1 MGFESIHNYY
11 EMLVSTAVRDQL
23 AGSDRAS
30 DQDFI
35 DDVTCMALNQL
46 PARYVRH
53 TVDLMFYM
61 TPDERAQMA
70 HAVDDAVKMAIRFV
84 AEHAAPPR
92 PHTFNQADGPA

>member
-11 EMLVSTAVRDQL
+11 EMLVNTAVREQL
-23 AGSDRAS
+23 ADSDRLS

-35 DDVTCMALNQL
+35 DDATCMALNQL

-61 TPDERAQMA
+61 TPDERTHMA
-70 HAVDDAVKMAIRFV
+70 RAVDDAVKMAIRFV
-84 AEHAAPPR
+84 AEHTTLPR
-92 PHTFNQADGPA
+92 PNQADDPA

>member
-11 EMLVSTAVRDQL
+11 EMLVSASVRGQL
-23 AGSDRAS
+23 AGSDHLS
-30 DQDFI
+30 DHDFI

-61 TPDERAQMA
+61 TPDERAHMT

-84 AEHAAPPR
+84 AEHAELPR
-92 PHTFNQADGPA
+92 PHTFNQADDPA

>member
-23 AGSDRAS
+23 EGSDHHS

-61 TPDERAQMA
+61 TPDERAQMTR
-70 HAVDDAVKMAIRFV
+70 AVDDAVKMAIRFV
-84 AEHAAPPR
+84 NEHSESPR
-92 PHTFNQADGPA
+92 PYTFNQADDPA